1 MSVVWKRL
9 SDIFFSSDTYKYCSS
24 ISLRRVWLSELEC
37 REWNGVSK
45 CRNFIYL
52 RRKTTQYIRFIH
64 ICPLK
69 KIYSLLKV
77 DFYFLLFICMI
88 WSFKK
93 WEFKL
98 KNQDTFFKMRKKI
111 SKLKTVGI
119 VILVR
124 VFYIDRFRLSAVFF
138 VLHEWNCERRV
149 LQ

>member
-9 SDIFFSSDTYKYCSS
+9 SDIFFLVRYIQILQQHFTLQGLAFRIGMQGMKRGQQMPKFHLLSSKNDITVYSFHPYMPSQKNLLITKSRF
-24 ISLRRVWLSELEC
+24 LF
-37 REWNGVSK
+37 
-45 CRNFIYL
+45 FI
-52 RRKTTQYIRFIH
+52 F
-64 ICPLK
+64 
-69 KIYSLLKV
+69 
-77 DFYFLLFICMI
+77 MI

>member
-9 SDIFFSSDTYKYCSS
+9 SDIFFLVRYIQILQQHFTSQGLAFRIGMQGMKRGQQMPKFHLLSSKNDTVYSFHPYMPSQKNLLITKSRF
-24 ISLRRVWLSELEC
+24 LF
-37 REWNGVSK
+37 
-45 CRNFIYL
+45 FI
-52 RRKTTQYIRFIH
+52 F
-64 ICPLK
+64 
-69 KIYSLLKV
+69 
-77 DFYFLLFICMI
+77 MI

>member
-9 SDIFFSSDTYKYCSS
+9 SDIFFLVVRYIQILQQHFTSQGLAFRIGMQGMKRGQQMPKFHLLSSKNDTVYSFHPYMPSQKNLLITKSRFLFS
-24 ISLRRVWLSELEC
+24 I
-37 REWNGVSK
+37 
-45 CRNFIYL
+45 F
-52 RRKTTQYIRFIH
+52 
-64 ICPLK
+64 
-69 KIYSLLKV
+69 
-77 DFYFLLFICMI
+77 MI

>member
-24 ISLRRVWLSELEC
+24 ISLCRVWLSELEC

-45 CRNFIYL
+45 CRNFIYF

-77 DFYFLLFICMI
+77 DFYFLFLWSGVLRNENSSLKIRILF
-88 WSFKK
+88 F
-93 WEFKL
+93 E
-98 KNQDTFFKMRKKI
+98 MRKKI